1 MYQLL
6 IVLLQNVNIID
17 KLKLVWYFYQIARE
31 WNVRK
36 TEALGRFNHSP
47 ISTELSSVRY
57 NKKKKKKESVS
68 PRFSEPYVYLN
79 NETKKILLTTTHSH
93 VQYIELLWLIIVT
106 KRSVTKHRRV

>member
-47 ISTELSSVRY
+47 ISTELSFVRY
-57 NKKKKKKESVS
+57 NKKKRKKKVWVHGFQN
-68 PRFSEPYVYLN
+68 RTY
-79 NETKKILLTTTHSH
+79 ILTTK
-93 VQYIELLWLIIVT
+93 L
-106 KRSVTKHRRV
+106 RRYY

>member
-47 ISTELSSVRY
+47 ISTELSSVR
-57 NKKKKKKESVS
+57 
-68 PRFSEPYVYLN
+68 
-79 NETKKILLTTTHSH
+79 
-93 VQYIELLWLIIVT
+93 
-106 KRSVTKHRRV
+106 